1 MNEKQE
7 MMWDILVELDGETVA
22 QLLTDW
28 HGLQLLDD
36 GFYEHL
42 IEEGY
47 IDEPEED
54 DEDEDEEDNNMSDN
68 KAKALAFIRQLKL
81 HPNVEREL
89 REDDIVNVSEGP
101 DAILFWSEDEQDE
114 TIDTLQE
121 EDNVVWHI
129 VKGTY
134 ILGGEDKCVMEAYL
148 LATNEDSYEVCNPSA
163 DSDEIEAFAFVKNLT
178 WPDCSEYGYVRV
190 QMKNGGLVRTA

>member
-28 HGLQLLDD
+28 HGLQLLDN

-47 IDEPEED
+47 IDEEPEED
-54 DEDEDEEDNNMSDN
+54 EDDEEDDMDEN
-68 KAKALAFIRQLKL
+68 KAKALAFIKQLKL

-101 DAILFWSEDEQDE
+101 DAILFWSKDEQDE

-134 ILGGEDKCVMEAYL
+134 ILGGEDKCEMEAYL
-148 LATNEDSYEVCNPSA
+148 LVTNEDDDELPKEGDSYEV
-163 DSDEIEAFAFVKNLT
+163 FAYVKNLS

>member
-1 MNEKQE
+1 MTEKQE

-22 QLLTDW
+22 QLFTDY

-42 IEEGY
+42 VEEGY
-47 IDEPEED
+47 IDEEPEED
-54 DEDEDEEDNNMSDN
+54 EDDEEDDMNEN
-68 KAKALAFIRQLKL
+68 KAKALAFIKQLKL

-101 DAILFWSEDEQDE
+101 DAILYWSKDEQDK

-134 ILGGEDKCVMEAYL
+134 ILGGEDKCEMEAYL
-148 LATNEDSYEVCNPSA
+148 LATDEDDDELPKEGDSY
-163 DSDEIEAFAFVKNLT
+163 EAFAFVKNLT
-178 WPDCSEYGYVRV
+178 WPDCNEYGYVRV